1 MPNTKSQEKRDRQNI
16 KRRAGNKLL
25 KARIK
30 TDQKKLSEAVDKK
43 NLKDAENNLNTF
55 FKHLDKAAKNSA
67 VHKNFSANKKSK
79 AAKLVNSIKKQTT

>member
-1 MPNTKSQEKRDRQNI
+1 MPNIKSQEKRDRQNI
-16 KRRAGNKLL
+16 KRRAGNKFL

-30 TDQKKLSEAVDKK
+30 TDQKKLAEAVDKK
-43 NLKDAENNLNTF
+43 NLKDAENNLNAF
-55 FKHLDKAAKNSA
+55 FKHLDKAVKNGA